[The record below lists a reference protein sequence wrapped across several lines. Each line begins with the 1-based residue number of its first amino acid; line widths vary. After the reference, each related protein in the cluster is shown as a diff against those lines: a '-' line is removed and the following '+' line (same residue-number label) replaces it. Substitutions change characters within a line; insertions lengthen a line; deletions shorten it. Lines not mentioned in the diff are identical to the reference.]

1 MCVRKAMEGD
11 VNTVETYLKVDV
23 PDIPGPTVNFAT
35 YQCVIY
41 GFAHAKELKTLRRQL
56 YSERLP
62 PTKPKLA
69 SRGSL
74 HYNDIVDSWCLP
86 FPGSDRSVMMR

>member
-1 MCVRKAMEGD
+1 MAVKLAAHFSQ
-11 VNTVETYLKVDV
+11 VDV
-23 PDIPGPTVNFAT
+23 PDIPGPTVNFDT

-69 SRGSL
+69 SRYDSL
-74 HYNDIVDSWCLP
+74 KWYYYFDSKLLLLSA
-86 FPGSDRSVMMR
+86 GLSTTTTS